1 MSYAEEPAPT
11 GTRTIDQDTSNNPDT
26 ERTERRDR
34 VSSDAQLPAGSSA
47 DATRIRDAAPGAA
60 ANPETDRTERR
71 DRAPS
76 DGQLPPGAS
85 ADDPVAALWGAD
97 LVQRYRGRWQ
107 ELQLRFV
114 DDPHAAT
121 EQAAHLVDEAVD
133 SLTGALTDQ
142 KRSLDGW
149 QRQGRD
155 DTEEL
160 RNALQRYRGFL
171 DRLLGM

>member
-11 GTRTIDQDTSNNPDT
+11 STRTIDADTSENPETD
-26 ERTERRDR
+26 RTGRHDR
-34 VSSDAQLPAGSSA
+34 APSAGQLPPGASA
-47 DATRIRDAAPGAA
+47 DDQDAP
-60 ANPETDRTERR
+60 ANPETDRTQRH

-97 LVQRYRGRWQ
+97 LVQQYRGRWQ

-133 SLTGALTDQ
+133 SLTGALGDQ

-149 QRQGRD
+149 QRQERD